1 MENIETGKANK
12 VSIFYSVDDIGVSGL
27 PVKLDL
33 YNDTTSKW
41 LSGASWQATKP
52 NPSNSMIDDGVNFN
66 GRYYFNWTPDVDGFY
81 KAFIY
86 CNAVGNPFQN
96 SQDFNAQSNATNIL
110 AISATLNTVHSK
122 VDILDTVA
130 DTILVDVLAISGTL
144 NTVHSKVDIL
154 DTLADTN
161 ATNVLA
167 ISATLNTVHSKVDII
182 DTVVDTLN
190 TKIDTIDTNIDDI
203 ETLSNTLVADVQ
215 EVYDLVESFANIGSI
230 SADVVSGTGYDDG
243 VVIKDIDVDG
253 TNVYVVYKNSANKL
267 KVIQT
272 PFTQG
277 VIIASGVDS

>member
-27 PVKLDL
+27 PVKLNL

-52 NPSNSMIDDGVNFN
+52 NPSNSMVDDGVNFN

-122 VDILDTVA
+122 VDI
-130 DTILVDVLAISGTL
+130 
-144 NTVHSKVDIL
+144 
-154 DTLADTN
+154 
-161 ATNVLA
+161 
-167 ISATLNTVHSKVDII
+167 I

-190 TKIDTIDTNIDDI
+190 TKIDIIDTNVDDI

-215 EVYDLVESFANIGSI
+215 EVYNLVESFANIGSI